1 MSRRGPK
8 DKVGRDSWKLI
19 NGGESPAVSVTDQ
32 VAFVPPP
39 GLSPSATAHYQVLI
53 DRSRAK
59 DIEPDALLI
68 AQAARFYGEM
78 VDAYAIVAKGG
89 ILVKGTRAGDFKKNP
104 ASMTFH
110 KAWNEYKKL
119 LVMLD
124 LVSVDRSRRAL
135 TEMEKLLLGEDS
147 GNGDGE
153 GPGETQ
159 G

>member
-1 MSRRGPK
+1 MSKKGPK
-8 DKVGRDSWKLI
+8 DKVGRASWTLI
-19 NGGESPAVSVTDQ
+19 NGGETPVTAPDP
-32 VAFVPPP
+32 VVFPVPP

-135 TEMEKLLLGEDS
+135 SEMERLLLGEDAP
-147 GNGDGE
+147 NGDGE